1 MKTLVD
7 TSAWIQFFSKG
18 GCKEVEELLSEDRA
32 LIHSKVLGELA
43 CGNFS
48 ERSKYLS
55 DLKMLPHAVELG
67 DEECIHFIE
76 EDRLYGKG
84 LSFIDI
90 HLIASSRVTQCN
102 ILTFDKA
109 LKKYL
114 KT

>member
-1 MKTLVD
+1 MKVLVD

-18 GCKEVEELLSEDRA
+18 GCKEVEELLAEDRV
-32 LIHSKVLGELA
+32 LIHSKILGELA

-48 ERSKYLS
+48 NRNKYLS
-55 DLKMLPHAVELG
+55 ELKMLPRAVELS

-90 HLIASSRVTQCN
+90 HLIASARVTNCD

-109 LKKYL
+109 LRKQI
-114 KT
+114 